1 MATVLARPQGQLSP
15 AEALRLAQQAP
26 SILKSNPK
34 AFSASPLVSLF
45 SAAETSELWTIY
57 ENLIITCLQTG
68 DDDSAHLCLERLIL
82 RFGDANERV
91 MALKGLI
98 KEAAATNNNEL
109 QAVLKEY
116 EDILQQ
122 DGTNIYIAKR
132 RVALLRSMGKTA
144 EAISSLVWLLEFN
157 PTDAE
162 GWAELS
168 DLYLSQGLYSQAIY
182 ALEEVIVLAPNAW
195 NLHAKLG
202 EVTLMAANET
212 SDGSSQKYLA
222 NSVKRFCR
230 SIELCEDYLRGY
242 YGLKK
247 VTDKVLAEAA
257 KSKKQQSE
265 DGEFALP
272 DQETLKKLNQA
283 ATQKLA
289 EIVRRYGAQE
299 PLWQGYNADEI
310 AAARE
315 LLDKSSSE
323 VVR

>member
-1 MATVLARPQGQLSP
+1 MAPSLTRPQGQLSP
-15 AEALRLAQQAP
+15 AEALQLAQQAP
-26 SILKSNPK
+26 TILKGNPK
-34 AFSASPLVSLF
+34 AFSVSPLVSLF
-45 SAAETSELWTIY
+45 SAAETAELWTIY
-57 ENLIITCLQTG
+57 ENLIITCLRTG
-68 DDDSAHLCLERLIL
+68 DDDSAHQCLERLVL
-82 RFGDANERV
+82 RFGGENERV

-98 KEAAATNNNEL
+98 KEAEATNNNEL
-109 QAVLKEY
+109 QEVLKEY

-132 RVALLRSMGKTA
+132 RVALLRSMGKTT
-144 EAISSLVWLLEFN
+144 EAISALVWLLEFN

-162 GWAELS
+162 GWSELS

-182 ALEEVIVLAPNAW
+182 ALEEVLVLAPNAW
-195 NLHAKLG
+195 NLHARLG

-212 SDGSSQKYLA
+212 SDGPQKYLA

-247 VTDKVLAEAA
+247 VTDKILAEYA
-257 KSKKQQSE
+257 KLKKQSE
-265 DGEFALP
+265 GDEFSLP
-272 DQETLKKLNQA
+272 DQQTLTKLNQA
-283 ATQKLA
+283 ATEKLA
-289 EIVRRYGAQE
+289 EIVRRYGAQD

-315 LLDKSSSE
+315 LLDKSSAE

>member
-1 MATVLARPQGQLSP
+1 MVPSLTRPQGQLSP
-15 AEALRLAQQAP
+15 AEALHLAQQAP
-26 SILKSNPK
+26 IILKGNPK

-45 SAAETSELWTIY
+45 SAAETPELWTIY
-57 ENLIITCLQTG
+57 ENLIITCLRTG
-68 DDDSAHLCLERLIL
+68 DNDSAHLCLERLLL
-82 RFGDANERV
+82 RFGDENERV

-98 KEAAATNNNEL
+98 KEAEATDNSEL
-109 QAVLKEY
+109 QQVLKEY
-116 EDILQQ
+116 EDLLQQ

-132 RVALLRSMGKTA
+132 RVALLRSMGKTT
-144 EAISSLVWLLEFN
+144 EAIAALVWLLEFN

-162 GWAELS
+162 AWSELS

-182 ALEEVIVLAPNAW
+182 AMEEVLVLVPNAW
-195 NLHAKLG
+195 NLHARLG

-212 SDGSSQKYLA
+212 SDGSPQKYLA
-222 NSVKRFCR
+222 SSVKRFCR

-247 VTDKVLAEAA
+247 VTDKILAENA
-257 KSKKQQSE
+257 KLKKQSE
-265 DGEFALP
+265 SDEFSLP
-272 DQETLKKLNQA
+272 DQQTLTKLNQA
-283 ATQKLA
+283 ATAKLA

-315 LLDKSSSE
+315 LLDKSSAE